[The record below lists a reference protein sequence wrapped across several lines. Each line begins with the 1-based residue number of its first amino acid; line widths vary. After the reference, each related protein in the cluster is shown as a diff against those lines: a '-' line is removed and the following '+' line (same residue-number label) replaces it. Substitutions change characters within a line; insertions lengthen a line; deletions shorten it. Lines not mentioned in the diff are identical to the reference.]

1 VGSEPFDGSN
11 RAAVV
16 GREGGEED
24 VDAGKDVGFLL
35 RFTFLRDKC
44 VTVIDES
51 LQERQEHLGVELCI

>member
-1 VGSEPFDGSN
+1 MGSQFVDGGN

-16 GREGGEED
+16 GRESGEED

-35 RFTFLRDKC
+35 RFTFLGDKC